1 MSLDSSTTTLK
12 GRMDYRECITLLFR
26 PVAHLRRVRMSNE
39 PLVYDGFHSRRRIRV
54 Q

>member
-1 MSLDSSTTTLK
+1 MSLNSLTTILK

-39 PLVYDGFHSRRRIRV
+39 PLVYDGFRSRTHIRV